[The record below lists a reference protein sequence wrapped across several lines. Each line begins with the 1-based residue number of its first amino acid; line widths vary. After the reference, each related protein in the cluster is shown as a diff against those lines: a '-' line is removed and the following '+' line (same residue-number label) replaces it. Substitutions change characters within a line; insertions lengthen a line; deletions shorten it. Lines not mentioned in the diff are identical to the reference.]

1 MGLFD
6 IFKKKEKTDVEKYYE
21 ERQQTQNYTSPTQQ
35 SYFNP
40 QGDNFQFLVD
50 DIFTITGKGTVVTG
64 GIKSGTIS
72 VGDSVNIV
80 RNGMV
85 VKSTTITGIE
95 EFKKL
100 LKTAQAGQNVG
111 ILLSE
116 VRKKEI
122 AKGDILTK

>member
-21 ERQQTQNYTSPTQQ
+21 ERQQTQNYASPTQQ

-50 DIFTITGKGTVVTG
+50 DIFTITGKGMVVTG
-64 GIKSGTIS
+64 NIKSGTIS